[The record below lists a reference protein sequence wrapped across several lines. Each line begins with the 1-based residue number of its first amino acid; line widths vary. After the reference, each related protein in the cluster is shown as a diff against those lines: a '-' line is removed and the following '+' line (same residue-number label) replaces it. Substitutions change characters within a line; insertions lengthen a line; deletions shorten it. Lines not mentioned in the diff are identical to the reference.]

1 MQITMSA
8 DYALRAVIDLA
19 DNSDGRLVAAGEI
32 ASRQDI
38 PLSYAVKVLQ
48 ALARAGIVVCQAGRK
63 GGVRLLRNADE
74 LSVLDVVEAV
84 DGPLALNRCLL
95 RPRTCPRDRDCP
107 VHLFWADVQDSVK
120 SQMGKMKVA
129 QFVRKLRAKRELRR
143 AKP

>member
-19 DNSDGRLVAAGEI
+19 DSSNGKLVAAGEI
-32 ASRQDI
+32 ARRQDI

-63 GGVRLLRNADE
+63 GGVRLLRSADE

-84 DGPLALNRCLL
+84 DGPIALSRCLL
-95 RPRTCPRDRDCP
+95 RPRICPRDRDCP
-107 VHLFWADVQDSVK
+107 VHGFWSDVQGSLK
-120 SQMGKMKVA
+120 LQMGKVKVA
-129 QFVRKLRAKRELRR
+129 HFVKKLKAKRAQQ
-143 AKP
+143 AKN